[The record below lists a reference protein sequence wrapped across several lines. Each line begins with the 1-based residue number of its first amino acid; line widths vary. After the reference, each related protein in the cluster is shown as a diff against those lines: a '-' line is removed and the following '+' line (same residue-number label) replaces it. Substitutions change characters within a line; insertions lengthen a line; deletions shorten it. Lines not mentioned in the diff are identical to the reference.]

1 MSLLSQTIMEN
12 KKALQL
18 IEKNL
23 KELAKNKFSVTSIVA
38 DLKTVR
44 ELTLDLQNP
53 VVTKSLRLAS
63 EHLENNDAFL
73 IAIPADE
80 PIDAE
85 ATANAVSFSE
95 ANNIESFQYYLSL
108 FIDLSKKNN
117 LLDIKEYNKAFLSF

>member
-12 KKALQL
+12 KQALQL
-18 IEKNL
+18 LEKNL

-85 ATANAVSFSE
+85 ATANEVSFSE
-95 ANNIESFQYYLSL
+95 ANNIESLQYYLSL

-117 LLDIKEYNKAFLSF
+117 LLDIKEYNKAFLTF

>member
-1 MSLLSQTIMEN
+1 MEN

-53 VVTKSLRLAS
+53 VVTKSLRLAY
-63 EHLENNDAFL
+63 EHVENNDAFL

-85 ATANAVSFSE
+85 ATANEVSFSD

-117 LLDIKEYNKAFLSF
+117 LLDIKEYNKAFLTF

>member
-1 MSLLSQTIMEN
+1 MEN
-12 KKALQL
+12 KQALQL
-18 IEKNL
+18 LEKNL

-44 ELTLDLQNP
+44 ELTLELQNP
-53 VVTKSLRLAS
+53 VVTKSLRLAY
-63 EHLENNDAFL
+63 EHVENNDAFL

-85 ATANAVSFSE
+85 ATANEVSFSE
-95 ANNIESFQYYLSL
+95 ANNIESLQYYLSL

>member
-1 MSLLSQTIMEN
+1 MSLLLQTIMEN
-12 KKALQL
+12 KQALQL
-18 IEKNL
+18 LEKNL

-44 ELTLDLQNP
+44 ELTLELQNP
-53 VVTKSLRLAS
+53 VVTKSLRLAY

-85 ATANAVSFSE
+85 AIANEVSFSD
-95 ANNIESFQYYLSL
+95 ANNIESFHYYLSL
-108 FIDLSKKNN
+108 FTDLSKKNN

>member
-1 MSLLSQTIMEN
+1 MEN

-18 IEKNL
+18 LEKNL

-38 DLKTVR
+38 DLKTIR
-44 ELTLDLQNP
+44 ELTLELQNP
-53 VVTKSLRLAS
+53 VVTKSLRLAY

-85 ATANAVSFSE
+85 ATANEVSFSD

-108 FIDLSKKNN
+108 FTDLSKKNN

>member
-53 VVTKSLRLAS
+53 VVTKSLRLAY
-63 EHLENNDAFL
+63 EHVENNDAFL

-85 ATANAVSFSE
+85 ATANEVSFSE

>member
-1 MSLLSQTIMEN
+1 MSLLLQTIMEN
-12 KKALQL
+12 KQALQL
-18 IEKNL
+18 LEKNL
-23 KELAKNKFSVTSIVA
+23 KELAKTKFSVTSIVA

-44 ELTLDLQNP
+44 ELTLELQNP
-53 VVTKSLRLAS
+53 VVTKSLRLAY

-85 ATANAVSFSE
+85 AIANEVSFSD

-108 FIDLSKKNN
+108 FTDLSKKNN

>member
-1 MSLLSQTIMEN
+1 MSLLLKTIMEN
-12 KKALQL
+12 KQALQL
-18 IEKNL
+18 LEKNL

-44 ELTLDLQNP
+44 ELTLELQNP
-53 VVTKSLRLAS
+53 VVTKSLRLAY
-63 EHLENNDAFL
+63 EHLDNNDAFL
-73 IAIPADE
+73 IAVPADE

-85 ATANAVSFSE
+85 ATANEVSFSD

-108 FIDLSKKNN
+108 FTDLSKKNN